1 MKLNAKNQSLG
12 VLRSLLLLVLII
24 FGVWILDERGLLAVV
39 LEGDKSQISTVIG
52 CLWIIS
58 SIYWLYLSKLIS
70 DERNSFE
77 NMEFKN
83 KKLLVSRFFNSLE
96 KNEDKDVLI
105 NAFESEFEK
114 KISYGV
120 VASDVALKLGLLG
133 TIIGFISVPLGIGG
147 GSLMV
152 PFMRTFGYDIRKS
165 IGTAAAV
172 GFLIAV
178 SGTIT
183 MITGGEI
190 INNVNTPFSIGYINL
205 LGFIVFVPV
214 TMLMARIGAKAVY
227 KINKKLLSK
236 IFGIFL
242 IIVSLRSFL
251 EYLNI
256 N

>member
-1 MKLNAKNQSLG
+1 MKLNVKNQSLG

-58 SIYWLYLSKLIS
+58 SIYWLYLSKIIS

-83 KKLLVSRFFNSLE
+83 KKLLVSRLFNSLE

-133 TIIGFISVPLGIGG
+133 TIIGFI
-147 GSLMV
+147 LMLK
-152 PFMRTFGYDIRKS
+152 PIADLNSTSPEDLKMALSSMSSGM
-165 IGTAAAV
+165 AV
-172 GFLIAV
+172 ALY
-178 SGTIT
+178 TT
-183 MITGGEI
+183 LTG
-190 INNVNTPFSIGYINL
+190 L
-205 LGFIVFVPV
+205 
-214 TMLMARIGAKAVY
+214 
-227 KINKKLLSK
+227 
-236 IFGIFL
+236 
-242 IIVSLRSFL
+242 IVSTLLRIQFHFSATWIISL
-251 EYLNI
+251 LNDLAFYTE
-256 N
+256 NNFE

>member
-1 MKLNAKNQSLG
+1 MKLNVKNQSLG

-58 SIYWLYLSKLIS
+58 SIYWLYLSKIIS

-105 NAFESEFEK
+105 NAFESEFDK

-133 TIIGFISVPLGIGG
+133 TIIGFI
-147 GSLMV
+147 LMLK
-152 PFMRTFGYDIRKS
+152 PIADLNSTSPEDLKMALSSMSSGM
-165 IGTAAAV
+165 AV
-172 GFLIAV
+172 ALY
-178 SGTIT
+178 TT
-183 MITGGEI
+183 LTG
-190 INNVNTPFSIGYINL
+190 L
-205 LGFIVFVPV
+205 
-214 TMLMARIGAKAVY
+214 
-227 KINKKLLSK
+227 
-236 IFGIFL
+236 
-242 IIVSLRSFL
+242 IVSTLLRIQFHFSATWIISL
-251 EYLNI
+251 LNDLAFYTEK
-256 N
+256 NFE

>member
-1 MKLNAKNQSLG
+1 MKLNVKNQSLG

-58 SIYWLYLSKLIS
+58 SIYWLYLSKIIS

-133 TIIGFISVPLGIGG
+133 TIIGFI
-147 GSLMV
+147 LMLK
-152 PFMRTFGYDIRKS
+152 PIADLNSTSPEDLKMALSSMSSGM
-165 IGTAAAV
+165 AV
-172 GFLIAV
+172 ALY
-178 SGTIT
+178 TT
-183 MITGGEI
+183 LTG
-190 INNVNTPFSIGYINL
+190 L
-205 LGFIVFVPV
+205 
-214 TMLMARIGAKAVY
+214 
-227 KINKKLLSK
+227 
-236 IFGIFL
+236 
-242 IIVSLRSFL
+242 IVSTLLRIQFHFSAIWIISL
-251 EYLNI
+251 LNDLAFYTE
-256 N
+256 NNFE

>member
-1 MKLNAKNQSLG
+1 MKFNTQNQSLG

-39 LEGDKSQISTVIG
+39 LEGDKSQISTVIA

-58 SIYWLYLSKLIS
+58 SIYWLYLSKIIS

-83 KKLLVSRFFNSLE
+83 KKLLVSRFFNSLK

-133 TIIGFISVPLGIGG
+133 TIIGFI
-147 GSLMV
+147 LMLK
-152 PFMRTFGYDIRKS
+152 PIADLNSTSPEDLKMALSSMSSGM
-165 IGTAAAV
+165 AV
-172 GFLIAV
+172 ALY
-178 SGTIT
+178 TT
-183 MITGGEI
+183 LTG
-190 INNVNTPFSIGYINL
+190 L
-205 LGFIVFVPV
+205 
-214 TMLMARIGAKAVY
+214 
-227 KINKKLLSK
+227 
-236 IFGIFL
+236 
-242 IIVSLRSFL
+242 IVSTLLRIQFHFSASWIISL
-251 EYLNI
+251 LNDLAFYTE
-256 N
+256 NNFE

>member
-114 KISYGV
+114 KISYVV
-120 VASDVALKLGLLG
+120 VASDVAVKLGLLG
-133 TIIGFISVPLGIGG
+133 TIIGFI
-147 GSLMV
+147 LMLK
-152 PFMRTFGYDIRKS
+152 PIADLNSTSPEDLKMALSSMSSGM
-165 IGTAAAV
+165 AV
-172 GFLIAV
+172 ALY
-178 SGTIT
+178 TT
-183 MITGGEI
+183 LTG
-190 INNVNTPFSIGYINL
+190 L
-205 LGFIVFVPV
+205 
-214 TMLMARIGAKAVY
+214 
-227 KINKKLLSK
+227 
-236 IFGIFL
+236 
-242 IIVSLRSFL
+242 IVSTLLRIQFHFSATWIISL
-251 EYLNI
+251 LNDLAFYTE
-256 N
+256 NNFE

>member
-1 MKLNAKNQSLG
+1 M
-12 VLRSLLLLVLII
+12 VLII
-24 FGVWILDERGLLAVV
+24 FGVWILDERGFLAVV

-58 SIYWLYLSKLIS
+58 SIYWLYLSKIIS

-133 TIIGFISVPLGIGG
+133 TIIGFI
-147 GSLMV
+147 LMLK
-152 PFMRTFGYDIRKS
+152 PIADLNSTSPEDLKMALSSMSSGM
-165 IGTAAAV
+165 AV
-172 GFLIAV
+172 ALY
-178 SGTIT
+178 TT
-183 MITGGEI
+183 LTG
-190 INNVNTPFSIGYINL
+190 L
-205 LGFIVFVPV
+205 
-214 TMLMARIGAKAVY
+214 
-227 KINKKLLSK
+227 
-236 IFGIFL
+236 
-242 IIVSLRSFL
+242 IVSTLLRIQFHFSATWIISL
-251 EYLNI
+251 LNDLAFYTE
-256 N
+256 NNFE

>member
-24 FGVWILDERGLLAVV
+24 FGVWILDDRGLLAVV

-58 SIYWLYLSKLIS
+58 SIYWLYLSKIIS

-83 KKLLVSRFFNSLE
+83 KKLLVSRFFNSLK

-133 TIIGFISVPLGIGG
+133 TIIGFI
-147 GSLMV
+147 LMLK
-152 PFMRTFGYDIRKS
+152 PIADLNSTSPEDLKMALSSMSSGM
-165 IGTAAAV
+165 AV
-172 GFLIAV
+172 ALY
-178 SGTIT
+178 TT
-183 MITGGEI
+183 LTG
-190 INNVNTPFSIGYINL
+190 L
-205 LGFIVFVPV
+205 
-214 TMLMARIGAKAVY
+214 
-227 KINKKLLSK
+227 
-236 IFGIFL
+236 
-242 IIVSLRSFL
+242 IVSTLLRIQFHFSATWIISL
-251 EYLNI
+251 LNDLAFYTE
-256 N
+256 NNFE

>member
-24 FGVWILDERGLLAVV
+24 FGIWILNERGLLAII
-39 LEGDKSQISTVIG
+39 LEGDKSQISKVIAG
-52 CLWIIS
+52 LWVIS
-58 SIYWLYLSKLIS
+58 SIYWLYLSKIIS

-133 TIIGFISVPLGIGG
+133 TIIGFI
-147 GSLMV
+147 LMLK
-152 PFMRTFGYDIRKS
+152 PIADLNSTSPEDLKMALSSMSSGM
-165 IGTAAAV
+165 AV
-172 GFLIAV
+172 ALY
-178 SGTIT
+178 TT
-183 MITGGEI
+183 LTG
-190 INNVNTPFSIGYINL
+190 L
-205 LGFIVFVPV
+205 
-214 TMLMARIGAKAVY
+214 
-227 KINKKLLSK
+227 
-236 IFGIFL
+236 
-242 IIVSLRSFL
+242 IVSTLLRIQFHFSATWIISL
-251 EYLNI
+251 LNDLAFYTE
-256 N
+256 NNFE

>member
-1 MKLNAKNQSLG
+1 MKLNVKNQSLG

-58 SIYWLYLSKLIS
+58 SIYWLYLSKIIS

-114 KISYGV
+114 KISYGLI
-120 VASDVALKLGLLG
+120 ASDVALKLGLLG
-133 TIIGFISVPLGIGG
+133 TIIGFI
-147 GSLMV
+147 LMLK
-152 PFMRTFGYDIRKS
+152 PIADLNSTSPEDLKMALSSMSSGM
-165 IGTAAAV
+165 AV
-172 GFLIAV
+172 ALY
-178 SGTIT
+178 TT
-183 MITGGEI
+183 LTG
-190 INNVNTPFSIGYINL
+190 L
-205 LGFIVFVPV
+205 
-214 TMLMARIGAKAVY
+214 
-227 KINKKLLSK
+227 
-236 IFGIFL
+236 
-242 IIVSLRSFL
+242 IVSTLLRIQFHFSATWVISL
-251 EYLNI
+251 LNDLAFYTE
-256 N
+256 NNFE

>member
-24 FGVWILDERGLLAVV
+24 FGVWILDERGFLAVV

-58 SIYWLYLSKLIS
+58 SIYWLYLSKIIS

-133 TIIGFISVPLGIGG
+133 TIIGFI
-147 GSLMV
+147 LMLK
-152 PFMRTFGYDIRKS
+152 PIADLNSTSPEDLKMALSSMSSGM
-165 IGTAAAV
+165 AV
-172 GFLIAV
+172 ALY
-178 SGTIT
+178 TT
-183 MITGGEI
+183 LTG
-190 INNVNTPFSIGYINL
+190 L
-205 LGFIVFVPV
+205 
-214 TMLMARIGAKAVY
+214 
-227 KINKKLLSK
+227 
-236 IFGIFL
+236 
-242 IIVSLRSFL
+242 IVSTLLRIQFHFSATWIISL
-251 EYLNI
+251 LNDLAFYTEK
-256 N
+256 NFE

>member
-58 SIYWLYLSKLIS
+58 SIYWLYLSKIIS
-70 DERNSFE
+70 DERNYFE

-133 TIIGFISVPLGIGG
+133 TIIGFI
-147 GSLMV
+147 LMLK
-152 PFMRTFGYDIRKS
+152 PIADLNSTSPEDLKMALSSMSSGM
-165 IGTAAAV
+165 AV
-172 GFLIAV
+172 ALY
-178 SGTIT
+178 TT
-183 MITGGEI
+183 LTG
-190 INNVNTPFSIGYINL
+190 L
-205 LGFIVFVPV
+205 
-214 TMLMARIGAKAVY
+214 
-227 KINKKLLSK
+227 
-236 IFGIFL
+236 
-242 IIVSLRSFL
+242 IVSTLLRIQFHFSATWIISL
-251 EYLNI
+251 LNDLAFYTE
-256 N
+256 NNFE

>member
-1 MKLNAKNQSLG
+1 MKFNTQNQSLG

-58 SIYWLYLSKLIS
+58 SIYWLYLSKIIS

-83 KKLLVSRFFNSLE
+83 KKLLVSRFFNSLK

-133 TIIGFISVPLGIGG
+133 TIIGFI
-147 GSLMV
+147 LMLK
-152 PFMRTFGYDIRKS
+152 PIADLNSTSPEDLKMALSSMSSGM
-165 IGTAAAV
+165 AV
-172 GFLIAV
+172 ALY
-178 SGTIT
+178 TT
-183 MITGGEI
+183 LTG
-190 INNVNTPFSIGYINL
+190 L
-205 LGFIVFVPV
+205 
-214 TMLMARIGAKAVY
+214 
-227 KINKKLLSK
+227 
-236 IFGIFL
+236 
-242 IIVSLRSFL
+242 IVSTLLRIQFHFSATWIISL
-251 EYLNI
+251 LNDLAFYTEK
-256 N
+256 NFE

>member
-1 MKLNAKNQSLG
+1 MKFNTQNQSLG

-39 LEGDKSQISTVIG
+39 LEGDKSQISTVIA

-58 SIYWLYLSKLIS
+58 SIYRLYLSKIIS

-83 KKLLVSRFFNSLE
+83 KKLLVSRFFNSLK

-133 TIIGFISVPLGIGG
+133 TIIGFI
-147 GSLMV
+147 LMLK
-152 PFMRTFGYDIRKS
+152 PIADLNSTSPEDLKMALSSMSSGM
-165 IGTAAAV
+165 AV
-172 GFLIAV
+172 ALY
-178 SGTIT
+178 TT
-183 MITGGEI
+183 LTG
-190 INNVNTPFSIGYINL
+190 L
-205 LGFIVFVPV
+205 
-214 TMLMARIGAKAVY
+214 
-227 KINKKLLSK
+227 
-236 IFGIFL
+236 
-242 IIVSLRSFL
+242 IVSTLLRIQFHFSATWIISL
-251 EYLNI
+251 LNDLAFYTE
-256 N
+256 NNFE